1 MMSDRHFQGN
11 GIRLRAPEPEDLEV
25 MFRFENA
32 TDVWEMSNTTGPYSR
47 FQLKQ
52 YIEQTQND
60 LFADRQLRLMIEN
73 GNRQVVGIVDLCSF
87 DPLHNRAEVGIMVD
101 KSCRRRGIGRNAR
114 FAGRTLFPLSGN
126 SSVVCLYRCGKPSFP
141 QTLCGVRVQRECGIE
156 RVGAYVWRWLY
167 GCAGCPE
174 AESQLR
180 EGYWG

>member
-60 LFADRQLRLMIEN
+60 LFADRQLRLMNSQITETVFF
-73 GNRQVVGIVDLCSF
+73 QQSQGITPY
-87 DPLHNRAEVGIMVD
+87 PLPATGFIHHNPHLGPV
-101 KSCRRRGIGRNAR
+101 
-114 FAGRTLFPLSGN
+114 
-126 SSVVCLYRCGKPSFP
+126 
-141 QTLCGVRVQRECGIE
+141 VQRIK
-156 RVGAYVWRWLY
+156 RT
-167 GCAGCPE
+167 
-174 AESQLR
+174 
-180 EGYWG
+180 

>member
-73 GNRQVVGIVDLCSF
+73 GNRQVVRID
-87 DPLHNRAEVGIMVD
+87 R
-101 KSCRRRGIGRNAR
+101 KSTR
-114 FAGRTLFPLSGN
+114 LN
-126 SSVVCLYRCGKPSFP
+126 SSHQPQYRMPSS
-141 QTLCGVRVQRECGIE
+141 
-156 RVGAYVWRWLY
+156 A
-167 GCAGCPE
+167 
-174 AESQLR
+174 
-180 EGYWG
+180 

>member
-73 GNRQVVGIVDLCSF
+73 GNRQVVGMVD
-87 DPLHNRAEVGIMVD
+87 D
-101 KSCRRRGIGRNAR
+101 KSCRRQGIGRNALALLEEHCFR
-114 FAGRTLFPLSGN
+114 YLGIHQLFAYIAVENLPSRRLFAACGYKESAVLKEWAHTFGGGYTDVLVVQKLNLS
-126 SSVVCLYRCGKPSFP
+126 
-141 QTLCGVRVQRECGIE
+141 
-156 RVGAYVWRWLY
+156 
-167 GCAGCPE
+167 
-174 AESQLR
+174 
-180 EGYWG
+180 

>member
-87 DPLHNRAEVGIMVD
+87 DPLHNRAEVGIMGVTPWLCW
-101 KSCRRRGIGRNAR
+101 KNTVSVIWEFISCLPISLWKTFLPADSLRR
-114 FAGRTLFPLSGN
+114 AGTKR
-126 SSVVCLYRCGKPSFP
+126 
-141 QTLCGVRVQRECGIE
+141 VR
-156 RVGAYVWRWLY
+156 Y
-167 GCAGCPE
+167 
-174 AESQLR
+174 
-180 EGYWG
+180 

>member
-73 GNRQVVGIVDLCSF
+73 GNRQVVGMVEVCSF
-87 DPLHNRAEVGIMVD
+87 AYIAVENLP
-101 KSCRRRGIGRNAR
+101 SRRL
-114 FAGRTLFPLSGN
+114 FAACGYKESAVLKEWAHTFGGGYTDVLVVQKLNLS
-126 SSVVCLYRCGKPSFP
+126 
-141 QTLCGVRVQRECGIE
+141 
-156 RVGAYVWRWLY
+156 
-167 GCAGCPE
+167 
-174 AESQLR
+174 
-180 EGYWG
+180 